1 MFSRIDPKE
10 LNQNVFSM
18 IGEQWMLVTAGT
30 VERCN
35 TMTASW
41 GGLGVLWGKPVGTVY
56 IRPQRYTLEFVEREN
71 CFTLSFFGEEYRK
84 ALALCGSHDYFTV
97 SILPEEAK
105 KVTALCGSKSGR
117 DVDKVK
123 ECGFTVAGAAC
134 GAPYFEEAGLVLVC
148 KKAYWQDID
157 PTHFLDGELDGKWY
171 PERDYHR
178 IFIGEIVE
186 VLKKN

>member
-1 MFSRIDPKE
+1 MFGRIDPKE

-30 VERCN
+30 AERCN

-41 GGLGVLWGKPVGTVY
+41 GGLGVLWGKPVATVY
-56 IRPQRYTLEFVEREN
+56 
-71 CFTLSFFGEEYRK
+71 
-84 ALALCGSHDYFTV
+84 
-97 SILPEEAK
+97 
-105 KVTALCGSKSGR
+105 LCGSKSGR

-148 KKAYWQDID
+148 KKAYWQDMD

>member
-10 LNQNVFSM
+10 LDQNVFSM

-41 GGLGVLWGKPVGTVY
+41 GGLGVLWGKPVATVY
-56 IRPQRYTLEFVEREN
+56 IRPQRYTLEFVERED

-84 ALALCGSHDYFTV
+84 AL
-97 SILPEEAK
+97 
-105 KVTALCGSKSGR
+105 ALCGSKSGR

-123 ECGFTVAGAAC
+123 ECGFTVAGRRAAR
-134 GAPYFEEAGLVLVC
+134 
-148 KKAYWQDID
+148 
-157 PTHFLDGELDGKWY
+157 PTLRRPGWCWCVKRRTGRTWTRPTSWTESWTGSGTPSGTITASLLGRLWKY
-171 PERDYHR
+171 
-178 IFIGEIVE
+178 
-186 VLKKN
+186 